1 MHRKAMI
8 LAAGLGQR
16 MRPLT
21 DSLPKPMLSAGGKP
35 LLQYHLEALAKI
47 GVSHV
52 IINLAYLG
60 DKIRTFVG
68 TGERFGLNVSFS
80 EEPEPLETAGALLHA
95 LPLLGDEPFIVLNGD
110 VWTDYPLATLSDYS
124 LQDDEDAHLVLVAN
138 PEFHPAG
145 DFSPNHL
152 GRLET
157 NPDLPKFTFAGVSL
171 IHPRL
176 IASYPQQ
183 RNKFPL
189 GEVLRYGLTQNRI
202 SAEIYTGNWSDVGT
216 PERLALLDAQ
226 LSKNNN

>member
-1 MHRKAMI
+1 MSRKAMI

-21 DSLPKPMLSAGGKP
+21 DSLPKPMLNAGGKP
-35 LLQYHLEALAKI
+35 LLQYHLEALANI

-60 DKIRTFVG
+60 NKIRAFVG
-68 TGERFGLNVSFS
+68 TGERFGLNVSYS
-80 EEPEPLETAGALLHA
+80 EELEPLETAGALLHA
-95 LPLLGDEPFIVLNGD
+95 LPLLGDEPFILLNGD
-110 VWTDYPLATLSDYS
+110 VWTDYPLAALVAYS
-124 LQDDEDAHLVLVAN
+124 LDANEDAHLVLVAN

-145 DFSPNHL
+145 DFSPNRQ
-152 GRLET
+152 GRLEN

-176 IASYPQQ
+176 INTYPQQ

-189 GEVLRYGLTQNRI
+189 GEVLRYGLAQNRI
-202 SAEIYTGNWSDVGT
+202 SAEVYAGNWSDVGT
-216 PERLALLDAQ
+216 PERLAQLNAQ

>member
-1 MHRKAMI
+1 MI

-21 DSLPKPMLSAGGKP
+21 DNLPKPMLSAGGKP

-47 GVSHV
+47 EVTQV
-52 IINLAYLG
+52 VINLAYLG

-68 TGERFGLNVSFS
+68 TGEGFGLNVSYS

-95 LPLLGDEPFIVLNGD
+95 LPLLGDEPFILLNGD
-110 VWTDYPLATLSDYS
+110 VWTDYPLSKLTDYS
-124 LQDDEDAHLVLVAN
+124 LSADEDAHLVLVAN

-145 DFSPNHL
+145 DFSPNHH
-152 GRLET
+152 GRLEN
-157 NPDLPKFTFAGVSL
+157 NPDLSKFTFAGLSL

-176 IASYPQQ
+176 ISAYPEQ

-189 GEVLRYGLTQNRI
+189 GEVLRYGLSHNRI
-202 SAEIYTGNWSDVGT
+202 SAEVYAGKWSDVGT
-216 PERLALLDAQ
+216 PERLAQLDAQ
-226 LSKNNN
+226 LRKNNN

>member
-1 MHRKAMI
+1 MI

-21 DSLPKPMLSAGGKP
+21 DNIPKPMLNAGGKP

-47 GVSHV
+47 GVTQV

-60 DKIRTFVG
+60 DKIRAFVG
-68 TGERFGLNVSFS
+68 TGEAFGLIVSYS

-95 LPLLGDEPFIVLNGD
+95 LPLLGDEPFILLNGD
-110 VWTDYPLATLSDYS
+110 VWTDYPLAALASYP
-124 LQDDEDAHLVLVAN
+124 LAADEDAHLVLVAN

-145 DFSPNHL
+145 DFSPNKL
-152 GRLET
+152 GRLE
-157 NPDLPKFTFAGVSL
+157 NNHDLPKFTFAGVSL

-176 IASYPQQ
+176 IATYPQQ

-189 GEVLRYGLTQNRI
+189 GEVLRYGLAQNRI

-216 PERLALLDAQ
+216 PERLAQLDLQ